1 MGQPSSKDEMTVRHQ
16 FDRLCQM
23 ALKGEAVNYY
33 KHMDYRRK
41 HEVTFSE
48 LSEKEL
54 SKLFTM
60 DEYGTENHHFE
71 VHGYDI
77 EVKNTLIAERV
88 KGKMVPIW
96 EKYMLTV
103 DEAVQYFGIG
113 EKKIRMLIS
122 ENTDTDYCFTVQ
134 VGNKSLINRH
144 KFEEFLNQTTSL

>member
-1 MGQPSSKDEMTVRHQ
+1 MGSCLSWADKVLLIMRKMEV
-16 FDRLCQM
+16 
-23 ALKGEAVNYY
+23 LKIDNTEA
-33 KHMDYRRK
+33 K
-41 HEVTFSE
+41 
-48 LSEKEL
+48 
-54 SKLFTM
+54 
-60 DEYGTENHHFE
+60 
-71 VHGYDI
+71 
-77 EVKNTLIAERV
+77 V

-96 EKYMLTV
+96 KKYMLTV

>member
-1 MGQPSSKDEMTVRHQ
+1 MGSCLSWADKVLLIMRKMEV
-16 FDRLCQM
+16 
-23 ALKGEAVNYY
+23 LKIDNTEA
-33 KHMDYRRK
+33 K
-41 HEVTFSE
+41 
-48 LSEKEL
+48 
-54 SKLFTM
+54 
-60 DEYGTENHHFE
+60 
-71 VHGYDI
+71 
-77 EVKNTLIAERV
+77 V

-122 ENTDTDYCFTVQ
+122 ENADSDCCFTVQ